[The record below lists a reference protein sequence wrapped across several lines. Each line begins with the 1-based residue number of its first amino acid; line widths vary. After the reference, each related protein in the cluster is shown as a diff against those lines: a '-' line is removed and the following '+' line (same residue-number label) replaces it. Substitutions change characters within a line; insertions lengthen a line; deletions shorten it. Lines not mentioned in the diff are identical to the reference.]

1 MTPSFTLTQIV
12 ERPFA
17 QAVNATRD
25 ALADQGFG
33 IISEIDLA
41 ETLRQK
47 LGVVVPAQMILG
59 ACRPELAHRAIVANP
74 SIASLLPCN
83 VVIREVGEF
92 TCMIE
97 AFDPDE
103 MARLSGDESVR
114 AVAADARTRLI
125 SALGS
130 FARDGRE
137 I

>member
-1 MTPSFTLTQIV
+1 MSHTFTLTQIV

-17 QAVNATRD
+17 QAVEAARE

-41 ETLRQK
+41 GTLKQK
-47 LGVVVPAQMILG
+47 LGVDLPQQLILG

-74 SIASLLPCN
+74 SIASVLPCN
-83 VVIREVGEF
+83 VVVRELDEL
-92 TCMIE
+92 TCTVE

-103 MARLSGDESVR
+103 MARLSDDESLR
-114 AVAADARTRLI
+114 AVAADARTRLM
-125 SALGS
+125 SAMASLDLE
-130 FARDGRE
+130 RQE